1 MRVCARVCISEC
13 ISSLFNFLHHRNCTR
28 GRSIEFYLRINR
40 SSSYVTIGSRK
51 TEKLFSIYSF
61 VHLNELVYTKKQFY
75 PDFKATKGGREWRE
89 GDFYGNVILRTSHRI
104 WGGKKARK
112 REKESLLTRFA
123 VRRTNPFPKI
133 PYLPPPFPQIILS
146 RNIQRS
152 ITSTQ
157 RAPTERGGGGRRGGK
172 KPSKLYWRERYIS
185 SNYYSRDFGR
195 RGSMDR
201 GGLTEDDFPRLPL
214 ARRRRRRRRRGR
226 RRAL

>member
-1 MRVCARVCISEC
+1 MAIDFHPTHQTCCFPSAAFPSSPIFPPWLFFHRHRSRYGLSPEIDRAGSFHFMRVCARVCISEC

-104 WGGKKARK
+104 
-112 REKESLLTRFA
+112 SDL
-123 VRRTNPFPKI
+123 I
-133 PYLPPPFPQIILS
+133 
-146 RNIQRS
+146 
-152 ITSTQ
+152 
-157 RAPTERGGGGRRGGK
+157 
-172 KPSKLYWRERYIS
+172 
-185 SNYYSRDFGR
+185 
-195 RGSMDR
+195 
-201 GGLTEDDFPRLPL
+201 
-214 ARRRRRRRRRGR
+214 
-226 RRAL
+226 